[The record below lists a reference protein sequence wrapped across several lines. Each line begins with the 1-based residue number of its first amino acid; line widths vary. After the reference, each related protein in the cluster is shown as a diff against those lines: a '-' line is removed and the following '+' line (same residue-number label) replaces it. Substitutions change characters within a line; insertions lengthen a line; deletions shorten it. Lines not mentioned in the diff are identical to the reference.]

1 MPACS
6 STTPGRFMLNDKQNN
21 DQVPMGAMWVKKPK
35 KKKKKYIYIYIYIYI
50 WNFIIIA
57 IVYATNRYSSSFLPK
72 EHVFQFFI
80 RKRKRNK
87 FCISSLSEF

>member
-21 DQVPMGAMWVKKPK
+21 EQVPMGAMSVKKPK
-35 KKKKKYIYIYIYIYI
+35 TNIYIYIYIYIYI

-57 IVYATNRYSSSFLPK
+57 IVYVTNRYSSSFLTK

-80 RKRKRNK
+80 RKRKK
-87 FCISSLSEF
+87 KGFVLVV